1 MESQEVLELIR
12 EAKRG
17 NEKAIETLIERY
29 LNTVRKIN
37 YKWGNT
43 DDGFQEGILGIYQA
57 IKTYDE
63 SYNTKFMTH
72 LYFHI
77 EAKIRKFIDKERY
90 RVPQYVIESI
100 KKGEQERVYFSE
112 IENLKIEDGSIDNET
127 LENKVLVEKLLNCCT
142 KQEKEVLNLLFFEG
156 YSGQAVA
163 EKLGMSRQWVHS
175 IKHRAFEKIR
185 NNINF
190 VINKKTSIIR
200 NK

>member
-1 MESQEVLELIR
+1 MENQKVLELIR
-12 EAKRG
+12 EAKKG
-17 NEKAIETLIERY
+17 NNEAIETLIERY

-37 YKWGNT
+37 NKWGGT

-77 EAKIRKFIDKERY
+77 EAKIRRYIDKERY

-100 KKGEQERVYFSE
+100 KKGEQERVYFSG
-112 IENLKIEDGSIDNET
+112 IENLEIEDGNIDNEN
-127 LENKVLVEKLLNCCT
+127 LENKVLIEKLLNCCT

-185 NNINF
+185 NNIKNPRNF
-190 VINKKTSIIR
+190 
-200 NK
+200 

>member
-12 EAKRG
+12 EAKKG
-17 NEKAIETLIERY
+17 NNEATEKLIEMY

-37 YKWGNT
+37 HKWGNS

-57 IKTYDE
+57 IKTFDE

-90 RVPQYVIESI
+90 KVPQYVIESI
-100 KKGEQERVYFSE
+100 KKGEQERVYFSG
-112 IENLKIEDGSIDNET
+112 IEELELEAKNIDNEN
-127 LENKVLVEKLLNCCT
+127 LENKILIEK
-142 KQEKEVLNLLFFEG
+142 VLNYCTDQERAVIKYLFFEG

-175 IKHRAFEKIR
+175 IKYRALKKMRE
-185 NNINF
+185 NIKSPKNF
-190 VINKKTSIIR
+190 
-200 NK
+200 

>member
-1 MESQEVLELIR
+1 MESQEVLKLIR
-12 EAKRG
+12 EAKKG
-17 NEKAIETLIERY
+17 NNEAIETLIERY

-57 IKTYDE
+57 IKTFDE

-72 LYFHI
+72 LYFYV
-77 EAKIRKFIDKERY
+77 EAKIRKYIDKERY

-100 KKGEQERVYFSE
+100 KKGEQERVYFSGIENFE
-112 IENLKIEDGSIDNET
+112 IEDRSIDNED
-127 LENKVLVEKLLNCCT
+127 LENKVLVERLLNCCT

-163 EKLGMSRQWVHS
+163 EKLGISRQWVHS
-175 IKHRAFEKIR
+175 IKHRAFKKIR
-185 NNINF
+185 NNIKSPRNF
-190 VINKKTSIIR
+190 
-200 NK
+200 

>member
-12 EAKRG
+12 EAKKG
-17 NEKAIETLIERY
+17 NNEATEKLIERY

-37 YKWGNT
+37 NKWGGT

-57 IKTYDE
+57 IKTFDE

-90 RVPQYVIESI
+90 RVPQYVIERI
-100 KKGEQERVYFSE
+100 KKGEQERLYFSG
-112 IENLKIEDGSIDNET
+112 IENLEIEDENTGNEN

-142 KQEKEVLNLLFFEG
+142 RQEKEVLNLLFFDG
-156 YSGQAVA
+156 YTGEEVA
-163 EKLGMSRQWVHS
+163 KKLQISRQRVHI
-175 IKHRAFEKIR
+175 IKSKALEKIR
-185 NNINF
+185 NNIKSPRNF
-190 VINKKTSIIR
+190 
-200 NK
+200 

>member
-12 EAKRG
+12 EAKKG
-17 NEKAIETLIERY
+17 NEEAIETLIERY

-37 YKWGNT
+37 NKWGNT

-57 IKTYDE
+57 IKTFDE

-90 RVPQYVIESI
+90 RVPQYVIEGI
-100 KKGEQERVYFSE
+100 KKGELERLHFSG
-112 IENLKIEDGSIDNET
+112 IENLEIEDSNINNEN
-127 LENKVLVEKLLNCCT
+127 LENKVLIEKLLNCCT

-163 EKLGMSRQWVHS
+163 EKLRISRQWVHT

-185 NNINF
+185 NHI
-190 VINKKTSIIR
+190 VKKEV
-200 NK
+200 

>member
-12 EAKRG
+12 EAKKG
-17 NEKAIETLIERY
+17 NNEATETLIERY
-29 LNTVRKIN
+29 LNTVKKIN

-57 IKTYDE
+57 IKTFDE

-77 EAKIRKFIDKERY
+77 EAKIRRYIDKERY

-100 KKGEQERVYFSE
+100 KKGEQERLYFSA
-112 IENLKIEDGSIDNET
+112 IENFEIEDGSIDNED
-127 LENKVLVEKLLNCCT
+127 LENKVLVERLLNYCT
-142 KQEKEVLNLLFFEG
+142 NQEKEVLNLLFFEG

-163 EKLGMSRQWVHS
+163 EKLRMSRQWVHS
-175 IKHRAFEKIR
+175 IKHKALKKIR
-185 NNINF
+185 ENI
-190 VINKKTSIIR
+190 KYQK
-200 NK
+200 

>member
-12 EAKRG
+12 EAKKG
-17 NEKAIETLIERY
+17 NNEATETLIERY

-57 IKTYDE
+57 IKTFDE

-77 EAKIRKFIDKERY
+77 EAKIRRYIDKERY

-100 KKGEQERVYFSE
+100 KKGEQERLYFSG
-112 IENLKIEDGSIDNET
+112 IENFEIEDGSIDNED
-127 LENKVLVEKLLNCCT
+127 LENKVLVERLLNYCT
-142 KQEKEVLNLLFFEG
+142 NQEKEVLNLLFFEG

-175 IKHRAFEKIR
+175 IKHKAFKKIR
-185 NNINF
+185 NNIKSSRNF
-190 VINKKTSIIR
+190 
-200 NK
+200 

>member
-1 MESQEVLELIR
+1 MESKEVLELIR
-12 EAKRG
+12 EAKKG
-17 NEKAIETLIERY
+17 NNEATEKLIERY
-29 LNTVRKIN
+29 LNTIRKIN
-37 YKWGNT
+37 HKWGNT

-72 LYFHI
+72 LYFYV
-77 EAKIRKFIDKERY
+77 EARIRKYIDKERY

-100 KKGEQERVYFSE
+100 KKGEQERVYFSG
-112 IENLKIEDGSIDNET
+112 IENLEIEDENTGNEN

-142 KQEKEVLNLLFFEG
+142 RQEKEVLNLLFFEG

-163 EKLGMSRQWVHS
+163 EKLRMSRQWVHS

-185 NNINF
+185 NNIKSPRDF
-190 VINKKTSIIR
+190 
-200 NK
+200 

>member
-12 EAKRG
+12 EAKKG
-17 NEKAIETLIERY
+17 NNEATETLIERY

-57 IKTYDE
+57 IKTFDE

-77 EAKIRKFIDKERY
+77 EAKIRRYIDKERY

-100 KKGEQERVYFSE
+100 KKGEQERLYFSA
-112 IENLKIEDGSIDNET
+112 IENFEIEDGSIDNED
-127 LENKVLVEKLLNCCT
+127 LENKVLVERLLNYCT
-142 KQEKEVLNLLFFEG
+142 NQEKEVLNLLFFEG

-163 EKLGMSRQWVHS
+163 EKLRMSRQWVHS
-175 IKHRAFEKIR
+175 IKHKAFKKIR
-185 NNINF
+185 ENI
-190 VINKKTSIIR
+190 KYQK
-200 NK
+200 